1 MTTTKISQLLS
12 DSVIRKCFGL
22 LSKNEKVKIFLVLV
36 IQVLL
41 SLLDLVGVII
51 IGILGSL
58 TIAGVGNQQP
68 GDRVFRILQ
77 FLHLSEKSF
86 QYQVAILGIAAALLL
101 SFKTLASLYFNRR
114 ILYFLSRQAA
124 RLSKNL
130 ISKLLNQDLIMINR
144 ISLQDTLYSVTH
156 GITIVSVGVL
166 GSAIYLLADFSLL
179 IIMTSG
185 LFFVDTVI
193 AFSTLGIFALVALIL
208 YKSMHVRVEKLGISQ
223 TQLSISSQE
232 KMQDV
237 IFGYREIFVKNR
249 RAFYAEQI
257 GQSRIDLSDSTAELA
272 FMQNISKYVL
282 ELTIVLGALLISAIQ
297 FSTQSAIHSIAVL
310 SIFIAAS
317 TRIGPAVLRVQQG
330 LLQIR
335 GSIGGAR
342 STLKL
347 IEDLEAIES
356 IGATVENSPTFSY
369 ESFHSSVVLNQVT
382 LDYDGKRLPAIKD
395 LSLEINP
402 GEIVAFVGPSGAGKT
417 SVVDLILGLIIPTA
431 GSVKISDLSPTVAI
445 SRWPGAIAYVPQD
458 VYIINGTIEENLSLG
473 YKSGSIPLEIL
484 FESLE
489 KAQLLEFVNEL
500 PNGIESQ
507 VGDRG
512 TRMSGGQRQR
522 LGIARALA
530 SRPKLL
536 ILDEAT
542 SSLDSETEKTLTEA
556 INALKGSVTV
566 VMVAHRLST
575 VRAADKVVYLDGG
588 EVLASGTF
596 EHVRKS
602 IPDFDNQA
610 KLMGL

>member
-1 MTTTKISQLLS
+1 MNIRKLSRLLS
-12 DSVIRKCFGL
+12 DSVIRKCFSL
-22 LSKNEKVKIFLVLV
+22 LNKNEKIKIFSVFV

-41 SLLDLVGVII
+41 SLLDLVGVIV

-68 GDRVFRILQ
+68 GDRVFKVLQ
-77 FLHLSEKSF
+77 FLQLTDKTF
-86 QYQVAILGIAAALLL
+86 QYQVAVLGISAALLL

-130 ISKLLNQDLIMINR
+130 ISKLLNQDLIMINK

-156 GITIVSVGVL
+156 GITIVSVGIL
-166 GSAIYLLADFSLL
+166 GSVIYLLADVSLL
-179 IIMTSG
+179 IVMTSG
-185 LFFVDTVI
+185 LFFVDTVV

-208 YKSMHVRVEKLGISQ
+208 YRSMHVRVERLGISQ
-223 TQLSISSQE
+223 TRLSISSQE

-257 GQSRIDLSDSTAELA
+257 GQSRLDLSDSTAELA

-282 ELTIVLGALLISAIQ
+282 ELTIVIGALLISAIQ
-297 FSTQSAIHSIAVL
+297 FSTQTAIHAIAVL
-310 SIFIAAS
+310 TIFMAAS
-317 TRIGPAVLRVQQG
+317 TRIGPAVLRIQQG

-347 IEDLEAIES
+347 IEDLKSIDS
-356 IGATVENSPTFSY
+356 IGKSYENSPIFNY
-369 ESFHSSVVLNQVT
+369 ESFSPAISLNQVT
-382 LDYDGKRLPAIKD
+382 LRYEGKRRPAIKD
-395 LSLEINP
+395 LSIEVNP

-417 SVVDLILGLIIPTA
+417 SVVDLILGLVTPNT
-431 GSVKISDLSPTVAI
+431 GFVKISDSSPQTAI
-445 SRWPGAIAYVPQD
+445 ARWPGAIAYVPQD

-473 YKSGSIPLEIL
+473 YKNGSIPREIL
-484 FESLE
+484 YESLK
-489 KAQLLEFVNEL
+489 KAQLLEFVNDL

-512 TRMSGGQRQR
+512 TRISGGQRQR

-542 SSLDSETEKTLTEA
+542 SALDSETEKALSDA

-575 VRAADKVVYLDGG
+575 VRAADKVVYLDSGD
-588 EVLASGTF
+588 VLACGTF
-596 EHVRKS
+596 EEVRKS

>member
-1 MTTTKISQLLS
+1 MNTLKISQS
-12 DSVIRKCFGL
+12 FSGSVIRKCFGL
-22 LSKNEKVKIFLVLV
+22 LHKNEKIKIFGVFV
-36 IQVLL
+36 IQVIL
-41 SLLDLVGVII
+41 SILDLFGVIV

-68 GDRVFRILQ
+68 GDRVSRVLE
-77 FLHLSEKSF
+77 LLGLSEQPF
-86 QYQVAILGIAAALLL
+86 QYQVAILGVGAALILTL
-101 SFKTLASLYFNRR
+101 KTLASLYFNRR

-130 ISKLLNQDLIMINR
+130 ISKLLNQDLIRINR
-144 ISLQDTLYSVTH
+144 VSLQETMYSVTH
-156 GITIVSVGVL
+156 GITIISVGVL
-166 GSAIYLLADFSLL
+166 GSVIYLLADISLL
-179 IIMTSG
+179 IIMSSG

-193 AFSTLGIFALVALIL
+193 AFSTLGIFAFVAFVL
-208 YKSMHVRVEKLGISQ
+208 YRSMHVKVEKLGIMQ
-223 TQLSISSQE
+223 TRLSIASQE

-249 RAFYAEQI
+249 RAFYADLI
-257 GQSRIDLSDSTAELA
+257 GQSRLDLSDSTAELA

-282 ELTIVLGALLISAIQ
+282 ELTIVIGALLISAIQ
-297 FSTQSAIHSIAVL
+297 FATQTAIHAIAVL
-310 SIFIAAS
+310 TIFMAAS
-317 TRIGPAVLRVQQG
+317 TRIGPAVLRIQQG

-347 IEDLEAIES
+347 IEELESVDS
-356 IGATVENSPTFSY
+356 ISLLSEDSPALTY
-369 ESFHSSVVLNQVT
+369 ESFEPAIRLKDVT
-382 LDYDGKRLPAIKD
+382 LFYEGKQSPAIKD
-395 LSLEINP
+395 LSLEISS

-417 SVVDLILGLIIPTA
+417 SVVDLILGLMAPTS
-431 GSVKISDLSPTVAI
+431 GSVKISGLTPDVAI
-445 SRWPGAIAYVPQD
+445 ARWPGSIAYVPQD
-458 VYIINGTIEENLSLG
+458 VYIINGTIEENLLLG
-473 YKSGSIPLEIL
+473 YSSGSIQREIL
-484 FESLE
+484 IESLE
-489 KAQLLEFVNEL
+489 KAQLLDFISEL

-542 SSLDSETEKTLTEA
+542 SALDSETEKTLTNA

-575 VRAADKVVYLDGG
+575 VRAANKVVYLENG
-588 EVLASGTF
+588 EMLACGSF
-596 EHVRKS
+596 EQVRES
-602 IPDFDNQA
+602 IPNFDSQA

>member
-1 MTTTKISQLLS
+1 MIKRKISQSFS

-22 LSKNEKVKIFLVLV
+22 LKKNEKRKIFTVFV

-41 SLLDLVGVII
+41 SLLDLVGVLV

-58 TIAGVGNQQP
+58 TIAGVGNQKP
-68 GDRVFRILQ
+68 GVRVYQVLQ
-77 FLHLSEKSF
+77 FLGISEKPF
-86 QYQVAILGIAAALLL
+86 QYQVAVLGVAAALILT
-101 SFKTLASLYFNRR
+101 FKTLTSLYFNRR

-130 ISKLLNQDLIMINR
+130 ISKLLNQDLIRINR

-166 GSAIYLLADFSLL
+166 GSIIYLLADISLL
-179 IIMTSG
+179 IIMTVG

-193 AFSTLGIFALVALIL
+193 AFSTLGIFALVALLL
-208 YKSMHVRVEKLGISQ
+208 YRSMHLKVEKLGNSQ

-249 RAFYAEQI
+249 RAFYAEKI
-257 GQSRIDLSDSTAELA
+257 GQSRLDLSDSTAELA

-297 FSTQSAIHSIAVL
+297 FSTQTAMHAIAVL
-310 SIFIAAS
+310 TIFMAAS
-317 TRIGPAVLRVQQG
+317 TRIGPAVLRIQQG

-347 IEDLEAIES
+347 IEELKTIDS
-356 IGATVENSPTFSY
+356 IGISNENAPSLIY
-369 ESFHSSVVLNQVT
+369 ESFYPAINLNQVT
-382 LDYDGKRLPAIKD
+382 LRYEGKALPAIKD
-395 LSLEINP
+395 LSLDINP
-402 GEIVAFVGPSGAGKT
+402 GEIVAFVGQSGAGKT
-417 SVVDLILGLIIPTA
+417 SIVDLILGLIEPTS
-431 GSVKISDLSPTVAI
+431 GSVKISDTSPDAAI
-445 SRWPGAIAYVPQD
+445 ARWPGAIAYVPQD
-458 VYIINGTIEENLSLG
+458 VYIINGTIEENLLLG
-473 YKSGSIPLEIL
+473 YESGSIPREIL

-489 KAQLLEFVNEL
+489 KAQLLQFVSEL
-500 PNGIESQ
+500 PDGIDSH

-512 TRMSGGQRQR
+512 TRISGGQRQR

-536 ILDEAT
+536 VLDEAT
-542 SSLDSETEKTLTEA
+542 SALDSETEKALTDA

-575 VRAADKVVYLDGG
+575 VRAADKVVYLDNG
-588 EVLASGTF
+588 EMLACGAF
-596 EHVRKS
+596 EQVRES
-602 IPDFDNQA
+602 IPNFDSQA